1 MVFLIQDKIKPYTR
15 MTQRGKFVSP
25 QAQEYLRSRA
35 AIQWQLK
42 EQMRGRKALPD
53 QTPLAARIEIVMEGG
68 LHRSDLDNQVKAL
81 LDAAQG
87 IVFRNDLWIDEVHA
101 ERRVGDRYFARMVV
115 KVKP

>member
-1 MVFLIQDKIKPYTR
+1 MVFLIEGKIKPYVR

-35 AIQWQLK
+35 ATQWQLK
-42 EQMRGRKALPD
+42 EQMRGRDMPPD
-53 QTPLAARIEIVMEGG
+53 RTPLVAHIEMVMEGG
-68 LHRSDLDNQVKAL
+68 LHRPDLDNQVKAL

-101 ERRVGDRYFARMVV
+101 ERRLGNGYFVRLVITV
-115 KVKP
+115 LE